1 MDIIL
6 DVMLNIKLNLNREL
20 TRIDA
25 NRDWPE
31 GRIGEWG
38 AGIHLTIGDLSLRNP
53 DSTCRL
59 GRKARQRQSIRED
72 LSAAEDRGRRAQA
85 KRSERNPLRILNSLV
100 NAWDYACVFF

>member
-59 GRKARQRQSIRED
+59 GRKARQRQSSQSGKTYRQQKIVAAALRPSGLKEIRCAF
-72 LSAAEDRGRRAQA
+72 LIR
-85 KRSERNPLRILNSLV
+85 
-100 NAWDYACVFF
+100 